1 MNEIQNLTSD
11 CKFVIEEEQKSY
23 LNCKLNIENYKDIK
37 LFTFKTF
44 EISNENK
51 TIFLNDLD
59 KVILINEVKNVK
71 KNKVFIIVAALISGI
86 VVIGIIILIIYL
98 FLRNKKKV
106 INNKKIELNKEV
118 LQNKT
123 KNKNDGQ
130 NSKLFLIKYTNKNLI

>member
-71 KNKVFIIVAALISGI
+71 K
-86 VVIGIIILIIYL
+86 
-98 FLRNKKKV
+98 
-106 INNKKIELNKEV
+106 
-118 LQNKT
+118 
-123 KNKNDGQ
+123 
-130 NSKLFLIKYTNKNLI
+130 IKYL

>member
-130 NSKLFLIKYTNKNLI
+130 NSKLFLIK